1 MTQTVVG
8 IFEDSRSAQNAFER
22 LTSDGF
28 TMQEVD
34 ITDQSNV
41 DRQSNDL
48 SKRDHSNDDFGD
60 RVSRFFKN
68 LFDDEEDAEKFTSA
82 ARTGTVVSV
91 YADSMEKAQRA
102 ADILDSEG
110 AINVNE
116 RFGGDQQT
124 LRQGSM
130 SEDGSNS
137 RASRGVMAENEDT
150 VSARQGF
157 MSEDRG
163 SSNRSIPVIEEEMNV
178 GKRQVE
184 TGGMRVR
191 SRIIDRPVEENL
203 RLREERVTLER
214 TPVNRPAT
222 ESDLSTFRDGEI
234 EVRERAE
241 VPVVNKQA
249 RVVEEINVRKDVQE
263 RDEVVRDT
271 VRKTEVEVD
280 QLEGNKDL
288 RESKDKSKRKI

>member
-34 ITDQSNV
+34 ITDQSNIEGPN
-41 DRQSNDL
+41 NDL
-48 SKRDHSNDDFGD
+48 NKRDHSNDDFGD

-68 LFDDEEDAEKFTSA
+68 LFDDEEDAERFTSA
-82 ARTGTVVSV
+82 ARTGSVVSV
-91 YADSMEKAQRA
+91 YADSTEKAQRA
-102 ADILDSEG
+102 ANILDAEG
-110 AINVNE
+110 AINVDE
-116 RFGGDQQT
+116 RFGGDQQAFRDGLT
-124 LRQGSM
+124 

-137 RASRGVMAENEDT
+137 RASRGVMRDEEK
-150 VSARQGF
+150 VSARQGLIND
-157 MSEDRG
+157 ERD
-163 SSNRSIPVIEEEMNV
+163 SSNRSIPVIEEELNV

-203 RLREERVTLER
+203 RLREERVTIER

-222 ESDLSTFRDGEI
+222 ESDLNTFRDGEI

-280 QLEGNKDL
+280 QLDGNKDL
-288 RESKDKSKRKI
+288 REGKEKTKRKI

>member
-1 MTQTVVG
+1 
-8 IFEDSRSAQNAFER
+8 
-22 LTSDGF
+22 
-28 TMQEVD
+28 
-34 ITDQSNV
+34 
-41 DRQSNDL
+41 
-48 SKRDHSNDDFGD
+48 
-60 RVSRFFKN
+60 
-68 LFDDEEDAEKFTSA
+68 
-82 ARTGTVVSV
+82 
-91 YADSMEKAQRA
+91 
-102 ADILDSEG
+102 
-110 AINVNE
+110 
-116 RFGGDQQT
+116 
-124 LRQGSM
+124 
-130 SEDGSNS
+130 
-137 RASRGVMAENEDT
+137 
-150 VSARQGF
+150 
-157 MSEDRG
+157 
-163 SSNRSIPVIEEEMNV
+163 VIEEELNV

-203 RLREERVTLER
+203 RLREERVTIER

-249 RVVEEINVRKDVQE
+249 RVVEEINVRKDVHE

-288 RESKDKSKRKI
+288 REGKNKSKRKI

>member
-22 LTSDGF
+22 LTSNGF

-34 ITDQSNV
+34 VTDQSDI
-41 DRQSNDL
+41 DRQNRDL
-48 SKRDHSNDDFGD
+48 TKGDHSNDDFGD

-68 LFDDEEDAEKFTSA
+68 LFDDEQDVEKFSSA

-91 YADSMEKAQRA
+91 YADSLEKAERA
-102 ADILDSEG
+102 ADILDEEG
-110 AINVNE
+110 AINVDE
-116 RFGGDQQT
+116 RFVGNQHT
-124 LRQGSM
+124 SRQGLT
-130 SEDGSNS
+130 SEDGSDS
-137 RASRGVMAENEDT
+137 RVSRGVM
-150 VSARQGF
+150 
-157 MSEDRG
+157 SEDEDMV
-163 SSNRSIPVIEEEMNV
+163 SSPQGMMNDRDSSKRSIPVIEEELQV

-184 TGGMRVR
+184 TGGMRLR
-191 SRIIDRPVEENL
+191 SRIIERPVEENL

-222 ESDLSTFRDGEI
+222 EADLNTFRDGEI

-241 VPVVNKQA
+241 VPVVNKEA

-280 QLEGNKDL
+280 QLDGDKGSAD
-288 RESKDKSKRKI
+288 SKIKTKRKL

>member
-8 IFEDSRSAQNAFER
+8 IFDDSRSAQNAFER

-34 ITDQSNV
+34 ITDQSNIEGPN
-41 DRQSNDL
+41 NDL
-48 SKRDHSNDDFGD
+48 NKRDHSNDDFGD

-68 LFDDEEDAEKFTSA
+68 LFDDEEDAERFTSA
-82 ARTGTVVSV
+82 ARTGSVVSV
-91 YADSMEKAQRA
+91 YADSTEKAQRA
-102 ADILDSEG
+102 ADILDAEG
-110 AINVNE
+110 AINVDE
-116 RFGGDQQT
+116 RFGGDQQAFRDGLT
-124 LRQGSM
+124 

-137 RASRGVMAENEDT
+137 RASRGVMRDEEK
-150 VSARQGF
+150 VSARQGLIND
-157 MSEDRG
+157 ERD
-163 SSNRSIPVIEEEMNV
+163 SSNRSIPVIEEELNV

-203 RLREERVTLER
+203 RLREERVTIER

-222 ESDLSTFRDGEI
+222 ESDLNTFRDGEI

-280 QLEGNKDL
+280 QLDGNKDL
-288 RESKDKSKRKI
+288 REGKEKTKRKI